1 VLRETKI
8 GYPCINLT
16 IGCKSDKTFR
26 LKSYSERRLIETVDN
41 NLDCLLRILKFNV
54 EHDLLFFRI
63 TSDLVPF
70 ASHPICKFDWQN
82 YFRSKFEYIG
92 EFIRKSEIRISMH
105 PDQFTLINSVDENI
119 FKRSVKELAYHAQ
132 VLDLMNLDS
141 SAKIQIHVGGVY
153 GNKNKS
159 IRRFVKRFF
168 KLDSSIANRLVIE
181 NDDKLYCLRDCMKI
195 SYEAGLPVVF
205 DVFHHTLYNSGES
218 IAEAFESFVRT
229 WSVSKDG
236 IPMIDYSSRRYGGS
250 RQHAESI
257 DLDDFR
263 LLLKET
269 ESYDFDLMLEIK
281 DKVKSALKA
290 VEAVLNDPHFR
301 KFQKM
306 SL

>member
-1 VLRETKI
+1 
-8 GYPCINLT
+8 
-16 IGCKSDKTFR
+16 
-26 LKSYSERRLIETVDN
+26 
-41 NLDCLLRILKFNV
+41 
-54 EHDLLFFRI
+54 
-63 TSDLVPF
+63 
-70 ASHPICKFDWQN
+70 
-82 YFRSKFEYIG
+82 
-92 EFIRKSEIRISMH
+92 
-105 PDQFTLINSVDENI
+105 
-119 FKRSVKELAYHAQ
+119 
-132 VLDLMNLDS
+132 MNLDS

-236 IPMIDYSSRRYGGS
+236 IPTIDYSSRRYGGS
-250 RQHAESI
+250 PRQHAESI

-269 ESYDFDLMLEIK
+269 ESYDFDIMLEIK
-281 DKVKSALKA
+281 DKEKSALKA
-290 VEAVLNDPHFR
+290 VEAVSNDPHFR